1 MQVVRKDLSIT
12 SLTEIEAAAILT
24 VSLLRAF
31 FDRRINPAAKV
42 SYLGSDLV
50 QGRKHDAENDYSL
63 VRTGS
68 GRLDSA
74 NCGIRSWWWWRR
86 SRRRWRWTRRRHGR
100 RRLPWR
106 WIWWWRGLPRRRWWL
121 PWERWFPRRW
131 FRRRRLPRWRLSF
144 REQWLPRWRISPR
157 RISPT

>member
-12 SLTEIEAAAILT
+12 SLAELEAAAILT

-42 SYLGSDLV
+42 SYPWSDLV

-74 NCGIRSWWWWRR
+74 NCGIRSWWWW
-86 SRRRWRWTRRRHGR
+86 SRRWWRWTRRRHGR
-100 RRLPWR
+100 RRL
-106 WIWWWRGLPRRRWWL
+106 
-121 PWERWFPRRW
+121 
-131 FRRRRLPRWRLSF
+131 SF
-144 REQWLPRWRISPR
+144 RERWLPRWRISPR
-157 RISPT
+157 RISP